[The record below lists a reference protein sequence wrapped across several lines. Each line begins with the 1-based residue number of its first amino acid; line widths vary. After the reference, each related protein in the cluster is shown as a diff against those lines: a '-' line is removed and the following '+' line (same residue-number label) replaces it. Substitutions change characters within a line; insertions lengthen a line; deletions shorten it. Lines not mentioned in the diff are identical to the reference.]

1 MRFSLRSA
9 IPARSWHRFSMREV
23 ELKAVVDDVA
33 DRRRNVEN
41 AGGKLSFEGKISD
54 RRYDFAS
61 GDLSSRDEV
70 VRTRTYISQK
80 ATKTY
85 LDWKGPT
92 EFRDVYKVREEVS
105 TPVDDTVVL
114 DTILQKLGLELVAE
128 VDREIAQY
136 ELGSATIRFEIYPR
150 MDALVEVEGEPT
162 AIEAAIE
169 AIGIPRGT
177 FSNRRLADFVMDFEQ
192 RTGVQAAISDRDSEA
207 AI

>member
-1 MRFSLRSA
+1 
-9 IPARSWHRFSMREV
+9 MREV

-33 DRRRNVEN
+33 ERRRQVEN
-41 AGGKLSFEGKISD
+41 AGAKLSFEGTISD

-70 VRTRTYISQK
+70 LRTRTYISRK
-80 ATKTY
+80 STKTY

-92 EFRDVYKVREEVS
+92 EFRDVYKGRQWIS
-105 TPVDDTVVL
+105 TPVDDSATL

-128 VDREIAQY
+128 IDREIAQY
-136 ELGSATIRFEIYPR
+136 ELGGATIRFEIYPR
-150 MDALVEVEGEPT
+150 MDTLVEVEGEPA

-177 FSNRRLADFVMDFEQ
+177 FSNRRLADYVMDFEQ
-192 RTGVQAAISDRDSEA
+192 RTGVQAAISDRPPV
-207 AI
+207 